1 MKTSDQRNTT
11 YSAAITSA
19 TGALYH
25 REINALLPLIQ
36 SDNWKELLKQEMFEN
51 KLLLVNA
58 ETSRRKVISHV
69 SSRIQYAFP
78 EFWEI
83 YASSKQDEQALMLF
97 NLALNSVAVLY
108 DFHFDVTIPAWKGS
122 SRLFDAYSYQMK
134 LDKLGDQFEE
144 VDKWYATSRI
154 QIIKIY
160 KRTLKEAG
168 FLHDDDLIQP
178 RKSDEFFFPF
188 LKNRQSWFLEACF
201 LSQADCDRII
211 NLYANQA

>member
-19 TGALYH
+19 TGALYL

-58 ETSRRKVISHV
+58 ETSRRKVIRHI

-160 KRTLKEAG
+160 KRTLKDAG
-168 FLHDDDLIQP
+168 FLRGDDLIQP
-178 RKSDEFFFPF
+178 RMKDEFFFPF
-188 LKNRQSWFLEACF
+188 LKNQQLWFLEACF
-201 LSQADCDRII
+201 LSQTDSDRIT
-211 NLYANQA
+211 NLYAHSI